1 MVTEKT
7 TIIIG
12 KDSVSRIEAYLK
24 SIATSLDTLI
34 DIYNTVLPQIL
45 PSQEEEDD
53 EEDEV
58 EEEKKECSSH
68 KNEEAPTLEDEL
80 KGILSKL
87 YKLL

>member
-7 TIIIG
+7 TVIIG
-12 KDSVSRIEAYLK
+12 RDSVSRIEAYLK

-45 PSQEEEDD
+45 SSQEEDD

-58 EEEKKECSSH
+58 EEEKKECSCN
-68 KNEEAPTLEDEL
+68 KKEESPSIEDEL
-80 KGILSKL
+80 KDIISKL
-87 YKLL
+87 YKIL

>member
-45 PSQEEEDD
+45 PPQEEDD

-58 EEEKKECSSH
+58 EEEKKECSCH
-68 KNEEAPTLEDEL
+68 KNEEAPTLEEEL

>member
-7 TIIIG
+7 TVIIG
-12 KDSVSRIEAYLK
+12 RDSVNRIEAYLK

-45 PSQEEEDD
+45 PSQEEDD

-58 EEEKKECSSH
+58 EEEKKECSCH
-68 KNEEAPTLEDEL
+68 KNEEEPTLEDEL

-87 YKLL
+87 YKIL

>member
-45 PSQEEEDD
+45 PSQEEDD

-58 EEEKKECSSH
+58 EEEKKECSCH
-68 KNEEAPTLEDEL
+68 KNEEEPTLEDEL

>member
-24 SIATSLDTLI
+24 SIATSLDTLL

-45 PSQEEEDD
+45 PPQEEDD

-58 EEEKKECSSH
+58 EEEKKECSCH

>member
-7 TIIIG
+7 TVIIG
-12 KDSVSRIEAYLK
+12 RDSVNRIEAYLK

-58 EEEKKECSSH
+58 EEEKKECSCN
-68 KNEEAPTLEDEL
+68 KKEESPSIEDEL
-80 KGILSKL
+80 KDIISKL
-87 YKLL
+87 YKIL

>member
-12 KDSVSRIEAYLK
+12 KDSVNRIEAYLK

-45 PSQEEEDD
+45 PSQEEDD

-58 EEEKKECSSH
+58 EEEKKECSCH
-68 KNEEAPTLEDEL
+68 KNEEEPTLEDEL

-87 YKLL
+87 YKIL

>member
-1 MVTEKT
+1 MKKT

-45 PSQEEEDD
+45 PSQEEDD

-58 EEEKKECSSH
+58 EEEKKECSCH
-68 KNEEAPTLEDEL
+68 KNEEEPTREDEL

-87 YKLL
+87 YKLP

>member
-24 SIATSLDTLI
+24 SIATSLDTLL

-45 PSQEEEDD
+45 PPQEEDD

-58 EEEKKECSSH
+58 EEEKKECSCH

-80 KGILSKL
+80 KGIHSKL